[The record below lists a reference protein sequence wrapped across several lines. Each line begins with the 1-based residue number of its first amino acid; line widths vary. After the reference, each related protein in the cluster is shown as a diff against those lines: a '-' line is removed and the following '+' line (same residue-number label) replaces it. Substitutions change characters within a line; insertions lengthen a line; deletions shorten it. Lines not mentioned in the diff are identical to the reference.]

1 VWLSFIEDLKKR
13 IIYLDLQNK
22 IWYNIY
28 ERLCRIRAKP
38 FFYFEM

>member
-22 IWYNIY
+22 TWYNIY
-28 ERLCRIRAKP
+28 ERLGKRYEI
-38 FFYFEM
+38 YFKKSVW